1 MHLYS
6 KKKTS
11 YLTLYNKIVSLTR
24 KNFFYYDIK
33 LVDSFET
40 RIYLIFF
47 HISFIFIILNIK
59 KFDKNISQKIFDYFF
74 SEIENNLRELGYG
87 DTKIN
92 NEMKKLVKS
101 FYGILIIC
109 KKTKEKSDSF
119 DKNVLS
125 NYFSMDSN
133 NEINDV
139 KLLNYFNKFASF
151 VEDIPFKSLVKGVFT
166 FHYEDK

>member
-6 KKKTS
+6 KKKS
-11 YLTLYNKIVSLTR
+11 NYLALYNKIVSLTR

-47 HISFIFIILNIK
+47 HISIIFIILNIK
-59 KFDKNISQKIFDYFF
+59 KFDKSISQKIFDFFF

-92 NEMKKLVKS
+92 NEMKKVNIDYLKYL
-101 FYGILIIC
+101 FEEYTYGE
-109 KKTKEKSDSF
+109 KKEKEIE
-119 DKNVLS
+119 
-125 NYFSMDSN
+125 
-133 NEINDV
+133 NELKKMGYI
-139 KLLNYFNKFASF
+139 S
-151 VEDIPFKSLVKGVFT
+151 
-166 FHYEDK
+166 

>member
-6 KKKTS
+6 KKKSS

-47 HISFIFIILNIK
+47 HISIIFIILNIK
-59 KFDKNISQKIFDYFF
+59 KFDKSISQKIFDFFF

-109 KKTKEKSDSF
+109 KISLISF
-119 DKNVLS
+119 WSISCDFILICSVIL
-125 NYFSMDSN
+125 F
-133 NEINDV
+133 IFI
-139 KLLNYFNKFASF
+139 LFIA
-151 VEDIPFKSLVKGVFT
+151 
-166 FHYEDK
+166 

>member
-6 KKKTS
+6 KKKS
-11 YLTLYNKIVSLTR
+11 IYLTLYNKIVSLTR

-40 RIYLIFF
+40 RIYLVFF

-59 KFDKNISQKIFDYFF
+59 KFDKSISQKIFDFFF

-109 KKTKEKSDSF
+109 KKTI
-119 DKNVLS
+119 LMG
-125 NYFSMDSN
+125 Y
-133 NEINDV
+133 
-139 KLLNYFNKFASF
+139 
-151 VEDIPFKSLVKGVFT
+151 
-166 FHYEDK
+166 